1 MGTFILQDV
10 SIYVGGHDMTTDAN
24 EVSLSV
30 EVDEQETTTFGSGGY
45 RQRIGGLRD
54 ISMDLSGFYQ
64 AGAGQVDPHVFD
76 TIGVGGE
83 PIVVSPTGAADSTAY
98 GFIGGKF
105 SYEILGGIGD
115 VAPFSLNVSA
125 TDGVGLIR
133 GKLVA
138 PKQTK
143 SATGVLGSVVTD
155 LSSNDQVSSSQHLY
169 AVLHVFSAGTTI
181 TVQVQS
187 DDNSGFSSATTRATI
202 GPITAV
208 GGTWMTRVAGP
219 ITDTHYRMNI
229 SAITGTFSVAGFIG
243 IG

>member
-1 MGTFILQDV
+1 
-10 SIYVGGHDMTTDAN
+10 MTTDTN

-30 EVDEQETTTFGSGGY
+30 EVDEQETTTFGSNGW
-45 RQRIGGLRD
+45 RSRIGGLRD

-64 AGAGQVDPHVFD
+64 AGDGSVDADAFN
-76 TIGVGGE
+76 TIGAGGE
-83 PIVVSPTGAADSTAY
+83 PITVSPTGQADSTAY
-98 GFIGGKF
+98 AFLGGKF

-115 VAPFSLNVSA
+115 VAPFSLSISA
-125 TDGVGLIR
+125 TDGVGLVR

-155 LSSNDQVSSSQHLY
+155 LSTNDQVSSSQYLY
-169 AVLHVFSAGTTI
+169 AVLHVFSAGTTV

-202 GPITAV
+202 GPISAV

-219 ITDTHYRMNI
+219 ISDTYYRMNI

-243 IG
+243 IA